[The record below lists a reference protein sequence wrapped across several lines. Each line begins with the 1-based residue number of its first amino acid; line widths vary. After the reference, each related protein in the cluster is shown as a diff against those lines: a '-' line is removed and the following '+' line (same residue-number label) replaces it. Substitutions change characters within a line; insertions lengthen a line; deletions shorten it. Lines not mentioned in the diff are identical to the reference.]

1 MALRKSLKILGS
13 YKLFQIEFLF
23 IFKIIS
29 RIRYYL
35 VHIPHLINQ
44 SGSGIT
50 LDSVTEFLSKRSL
63 YSFDTSIVVTRPV
76 SLQIPF
82 SRPIRKRQAKTPRL
96 CLTHNQRYLLV
107 LTRRISDK
115 RSPRRTHILLH
126 SFHRTSQSSKGRR
139 FWLNLPPFHCT
150 QTPPVSQRRRG
161 QIRTSRRINFAVY

>member
-50 LDSVTEFLSKRSL
+50 LDSVTEFLSKKSL

-82 SRPIRKRQAKTPRL
+82 SRPIRATGQDIP
-96 CLTHNQRYLLV
+96 LTHNQRYLLV
-107 LTRRISDK
+107 YHEEDTEEEVFRTYIHIVAFIS
-115 RSPRRTHILLH
+115 S
-126 SFHRTSQSSKGRR
+126 
-139 FWLNLPPFHCT
+139 
-150 QTPPVSQRRRG
+150 
-161 QIRTSRRINFAVY
+161 

>member
-1 MALRKSLKILGS
+1 M
-13 YKLFQIEFLF
+13 
-23 IFKIIS
+23 
-29 RIRYYL
+29 
-35 VHIPHLINQ
+35 VHISHHINQ

-50 LDSVTEFLSKRSL
+50 LDSVIEFLSKRSI
-63 YSFDTSIVVTRPV
+63 YSFYTSIVVTRPV

-107 LTRRISDK
+107 INRKTQKK
-115 RSPRRTHILLH
+115 RSSGRTYILLH
-126 SFHRTSQSSKGRR
+126 SFHHKSQSSKGRR

-161 QIRTSRRINFAVY
+161 QIRTSRGINSAVY